1 MILMTAVFHAYVKRN
16 GLHSNSDVELFDML
30 ELIDEI
36 ITDLEEQLNHEKDE
50 AEYSKKKEI
59 IEALRVIRKSRNRLA
74 HNNKY
79 CQLAEVTEW
88 TESWIKA
95 AEYLLANTRR
105 SLQQAAQD
113 DHRIQQ
119 LKKACDAVKNPGRR
133 DQNIKDSFR
142 FALAETSYAK
152 AARAYFIQTT
162 IVHPALK
169 ECAALHVSTQGQEKN
184 KDISDLLSILL
195 NKSSYTQGR
204 DTFSLKKMFFG
215 KENGSSPEDVDG
227 DGIKECRNI
236 LAHNTECSIR
246 KDTKYIE
253 MLSLWKRCLNELN
266 SRKEYHQRLSKAAKY
281 LFGAF

>member
-1 MILMTAVFHAYVKRN
+1 M
-16 GLHSNSDVELFDML
+16 
-30 ELIDEI
+30 
-36 ITDLEEQLNHEKDE
+36 
-50 AEYSKKKEI
+50 
-59 IEALRVIRKSRNRLA
+59 IRKGRNRLA

-152 AARAYFIQTT
+152 ASRAYFIQTT

-169 ECAALHVSTQGQEKN
+169 KT
-184 KDISDLLSILL
+184 LLCMFQH
-195 NKSSYTQGR
+195 KA
-204 DTFSLKKMFFG
+204 KK
-215 KENGSSPEDVDG
+215 K
-227 DGIKECRNI
+227 
-236 LAHNTECSIR
+236 
-246 KDTKYIE
+246 TKIYQT
-253 MLSLWKRCLNELN
+253 S
-266 SRKEYHQRLSKAAKY
+266 
-281 LFGAF
+281 